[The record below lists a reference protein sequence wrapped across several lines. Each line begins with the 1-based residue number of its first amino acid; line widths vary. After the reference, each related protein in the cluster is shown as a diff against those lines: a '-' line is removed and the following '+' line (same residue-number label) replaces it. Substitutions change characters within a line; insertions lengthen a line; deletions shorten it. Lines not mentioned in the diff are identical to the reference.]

1 MDEEEA
7 GKRSGALKPLARMSA
22 PPPVD
27 DSPQRRSSPS
37 GPGENVPVAW
47 ADLDPGEGLLHGEDN
62 SSSDTGG
69 ESQEEDR
76 GASGGGLD
84 EVMAAAVLP
93 SCTSYPPDCLKDL
106 SSSVV
111 VHNM

>member
-1 MDEEEA
+1 
-7 GKRSGALKPLARMSA
+7 MSA

-27 DSPQRRSSPS
+27 DSDQRSSPS
-37 GPGENVPVAW
+37 GPAENVRVAW
-47 ADLDPGEGLLHGEDN
+47 ADLDPGEALFHGEDN

-84 EVMAAAVLP
+84 EVTAAAVLP
-93 SCTSYPPDCLKDL
+93 
-106 SSSVV
+106 
-111 VHNM
+111 